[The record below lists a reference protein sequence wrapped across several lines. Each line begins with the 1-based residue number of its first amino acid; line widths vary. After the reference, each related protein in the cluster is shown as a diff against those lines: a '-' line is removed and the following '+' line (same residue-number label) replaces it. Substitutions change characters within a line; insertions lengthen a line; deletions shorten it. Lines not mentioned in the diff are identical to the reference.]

1 MILPENANFVFYD
14 TIISL
19 LTVQATRAV
28 QLAVRYWR
36 ERGGGVGGRAAGV
49 ARQVPDPGPARHSQ
63 PHQDLQ
69 AQAQAQ
75 HQEGRR
81 AGRAA
86 HLQGRYR
93 SVIDYL
99 IFAQKKL

>member
-1 MILPENANFVFYD
+1 M
-14 TIISL
+14 
-19 LTVQATRAV
+19 
-28 QLAVRYWR
+28 
-36 ERGGGVGGRAAGV
+36 GGRAAGL
-49 ARQVPDPGPARHSQ
+49 ARQVPDPGPARHWQ

-69 AQAQAQ
+69 AAAQAQ

-93 SVIDYL
+93 L
-99 IFAQKKL
+99 

>member
-1 MILPENANFVFYD
+1 M
-14 TIISL
+14 
-19 LTVQATRAV
+19 
-28 QLAVRYWR
+28 
-36 ERGGGVGGRAAGV
+36 GGRAAGV

-93 SVIDYL
+93 SVDMW
-99 IFAQKKL
+99 